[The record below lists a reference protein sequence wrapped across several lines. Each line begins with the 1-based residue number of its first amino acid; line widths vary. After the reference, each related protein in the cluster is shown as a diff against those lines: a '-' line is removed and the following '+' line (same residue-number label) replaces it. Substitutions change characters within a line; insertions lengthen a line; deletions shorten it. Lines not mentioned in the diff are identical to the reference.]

1 MLAIIIIEGVARF
14 GYYLIS
20 SKELPNLFFS
30 QNSFGAKMLEPCE
43 NSLFQTHLS
52 DIAATGHTRLLSSW
66 DEARS
71 YYVSSHGFPIQL
83 FSASHFVHSNAL
95 KPEAQGT

>member
-1 MLAIIIIEGVARF
+1 MLAIIITEGVARF

-52 DIAATGHTRLLSSW
+52 DTAATGHTRLLSSW

-71 YYVSSHGFPIQL
+71 Y
-83 FSASHFVHSNAL
+83 
-95 KPEAQGT
+95 